1 MIHRS
6 VRPWIHIH
14 PVRIRKCAQLQLW
27 MTGVDFIIGV
37 ARIRQA
43 YTNKQTTLGNDF
55 TTNHHEI
62 GLRHTPN
69 SATCK
74 SKQLN
79 TLTHTDITGYAHCE
93 VQCAFND
100 DEITLQSYINIKHT
114 CLYVH
119 YTQNTDTTDTIDRER
134 ERERYIPI
142 GRFGTHDSRYRL
154 TDKTHTHI
162 HINNTVQAHS
172 TYSYN
177 SRTNTLMHVCVCA
190 QCVYT
195 FDINKETAK
204 K

>member
-6 VRPWIHIH
+6 VRPWIHVH

-74 SKQLN
+74 CKQLN
-79 TLTHTDITGYAHCE
+79 TLMHTDITGYAHCE

-100 DEITLQSYINIKHT
+100 DEITLQSCINITHT
-114 CLYVH
+114 CIYICTLYTEYRH
-119 YTQNTDTTDTIDRER
+119 NRHNRQRER
-134 ERERYIPI
+134 EV
-142 GRFGTHDSRYRL
+142 
-154 TDKTHTHI
+154 HTHWQI
-162 HINNTVQAHS
+162 WDTRQ
-172 TYSYN
+172 
-177 SRTNTLMHVCVCA
+177 
-190 QCVYT
+190 
-195 FDINKETAK
+195 
-204 K
+204 